1 MKQSPLRLAGGSG
14 RSPEVMKQSP
24 LRLAGGSGRSPEVM
38 KQSPL
43 ALAGGLG
50 RSPEVM
56 KQSPL
61 ALAGGLG
68 RSPKWQ
74 CRMHIFFYG
83 TLMRGFDLRR
93 RTAIDPLLR
102 LVGQGVVRGAL
113 YDLGPYPAAVR
124 AEGTIRG
131 EVYAVTDPVR
141 LLPRVDA
148 VERYL
153 PDDPA
158 RSEYV
163 REAAPVALDGAA
175 RCTAWI
181 YFYAQPLAGAVWI
194 PSGDYR
200 EYLARVAP
208 RVAPPPPI
216 RARWFAGE

>member
-1 MKQSPLRLAGGSG
+1 MP
-14 RSPEVMKQSP
+14 
-24 LRLAGGSGRSPEVM
+24 
-38 KQSPL
+38 
-43 ALAGGLG
+43 
-50 RSPEVM
+50 
-56 KQSPL
+56 
-61 ALAGGLG
+61 
-68 RSPKWQ
+68 
-74 CRMHIFFYG
+74 HIFFYG

-141 LLPRVDA
+141 LLPLVDA

-163 REAAPVALDGAA
+163 RAAAPVALDGAG

-181 YFYAQPLAGAVWI
+181 YFYAQPLVGAVRI

-200 EYLARVAP
+200 EYLARVGSAGCAATADP
-208 RVAPPPPI
+208 RALVRGRVATTLLLSTGLAGGGRRAGGGADGDGRRGRMRLDGVWNRPGVRPVGPPDH
-216 RARWFAGE
+216 RARGG

>member
-1 MKQSPLRLAGGSG
+1 MKP
-14 RSPEVMKQSP
+14 RSPEVMKP
-24 LRLAGGSGRSPEVM
+24 
-38 KQSPL
+38 
-43 ALAGGLG
+43 
-50 RSPEVM
+50 
-56 KQSPL
+56 
-61 ALAGGLG
+61 
-68 RSPKWQ
+68 
-74 CRMHIFFYG
+74 HIFFYG

-181 YFYAQPLAGAVWI
+181 YFYAQPLDGAVWI

-200 EYLARVAP
+200 EYLARIRRRPSAVLRRWRPVA
-208 RVAPPPPI
+208 
-216 RARWFAGE
+216 RADFVMISRPASRNPASLVEC

>member
-1 MKQSPLRLAGGSG
+1 MPRGAKQSPQAAAGGSG
-14 RSPEVMKQSP
+14 RSPEVMKP
-24 LRLAGGSGRSPEVM
+24 
-38 KQSPL
+38 
-43 ALAGGLG
+43 
-50 RSPEVM
+50 
-56 KQSPL
+56 
-61 ALAGGLG
+61 

>member
-1 MKQSPLRLAGGSG
+1 MP
-14 RSPEVMKQSP
+14 RSPELMKP
-24 LRLAGGSGRSPEVM
+24 
-38 KQSPL
+38 
-43 ALAGGLG
+43 
-50 RSPEVM
+50 
-56 KQSPL
+56 
-61 ALAGGLG
+61 

-163 REAAPVALDGAA
+163 RAAAPVALDGAG

-181 YFYAQPLAGAVWI
+181 YFYAQPLAGAVRI

-200 EYLARVAP
+200 EYLARVRRRPSA
-208 RVAPPPPI
+208 VGA
-216 RARWFAGE
+216 AGGRLRGRTLL